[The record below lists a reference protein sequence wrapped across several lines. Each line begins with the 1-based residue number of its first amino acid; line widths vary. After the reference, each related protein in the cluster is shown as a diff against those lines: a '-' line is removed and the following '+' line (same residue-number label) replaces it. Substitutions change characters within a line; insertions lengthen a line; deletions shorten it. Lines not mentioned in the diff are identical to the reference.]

1 MTAIPTSTTSKEMAM
16 AGTTKKAAETVKKV
30 VAAPK
35 AEKKV
40 ATKAPMK
47 AGCGRC
53 APKAAEKAAPVAK
66 KTVKVAAKPVV
77 KKTVVKADKPV
88 AKKTVAA
95 AKPVAKKA
103 AAPKAAKPVAKKPAA
118 KKTVAKK

>member
-1 MTAIPTSTTSKEMAM
+1 MAM
-16 AGTTKKAAETVKKV
+16 ATAKKAVEPAKKV
-30 VAAPK
+30 VAAPAK
-35 AEKKV
+35 VEKKV
-40 ATKAPMK
+40 VKAAPMK

-77 KKTVVKADKPV
+77 KKTVAKADKPV

-103 AAPKAAKPVAKKPAA
+103 AAPKAAKPVAKKP
-118 KKTVAKK
+118 VAKKAAPKK